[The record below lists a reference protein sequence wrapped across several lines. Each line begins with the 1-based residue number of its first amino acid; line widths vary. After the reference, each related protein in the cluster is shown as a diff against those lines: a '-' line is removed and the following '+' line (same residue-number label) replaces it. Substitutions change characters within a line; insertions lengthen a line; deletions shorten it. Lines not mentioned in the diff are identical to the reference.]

1 MSDIK
6 NSSVSKKEVVSGFFW
21 RFAERIA
28 AQGVSFIVQLVLARI
43 LMPEDYGTVALIV
56 VITNI
61 LQVFV
66 DSGMGN
72 ALIQKKDADNV
83 DFSTVF
89 YFNVVI
95 CIVVYLILFFLS
107 PLIASFYGRPEMT
120 EMLRVA
126 GIVILISGVKNI
138 QQAYVSRNLI
148 FKRFFFAT
156 IIGTIIS
163 AFVGIGLALHGAGA
177 WALIIQQLTNPA
189 IDTLVLW
196 ITVKWRPTRQFSF
209 QRLKGLFSYGWKLLV
224 SSLLDTTYNNLRQL
238 IIGKLYSSA
247 DLAFYNRGK
256 QLPELVVTN
265 IDTSINSVLLPT
277 MSREQDDRVRMKSMT
292 RRAIRTSSYIMWPLM
307 IGLMATCEPLVQ
319 LILTDKWLPAV
330 PYIRVFCLVFA
341 IYPIHTSNLNAIQAM
356 GRSDLFLKLEIIK
369 KCVGL
374 GLLLSTMWF
383 GPMAM
388 AYSMLASGVIS
399 MVINSWPNRK
409 LMNYKFGGMML
420 DILPDIGMSVVMGVV
435 VYLVSF
441 LHLQIVVQLIIQ
453 ILFGIFIYA
462 FLSKVFHIDSFE
474 LIMTFIKNRKNV
486 KESTANVRK

>member
-72 ALIQKKDADNV
+72 ALIQKKNADEL

-89 YFNVVI
+89 YFNVLI
-95 CIVVYLILFFLS
+95 CIIIYLLLFLCS
-107 PLIASFYGRPEMT
+107 PLISEFYSRPEMT
-120 EMLRVA
+120 PMLRVA
-126 GIVILISGVKNI
+126 GITILISGVKNI

-163 AFVGIGLALHGAGA
+163 AFVGIGLALRGVGA
-177 WALIIQQLTNPA
+177 WALIAQQLTNAA

-196 ITVKWRPTRQFSF
+196 ITVKWRPVRRFSLT
-209 QRLKGLFSYGWKLLV
+209 RLKGLFSFGWKLLI

-238 IIGKLYSSA
+238 IIGKLYSSS

-256 QLPELVVTN
+256 QLPELIVTN

-292 RRAIRTSSYIMWPLM
+292 RRAIRTSSYIMWPVM
-307 IGLMATCEPLVQ
+307 IGLMATAEPLVE
-319 LILTDKWLPAV
+319 LILTSKWLPAV

-356 GRSDLFLKLEIIK
+356 GRSDIFLKLEIIK
-369 KCVGL
+369 KCVGM
-374 GLLLSTMWF
+374 GLLLATMWF
-383 GPMAM
+383 GPMWM
-388 AYSMLASGVIS
+388 AYSMLASGFIS
-399 MVINSWPNRK
+399 MIINSWPNRK
-409 LMNYKFGGMML
+409 LMNYTFGEMMI
-420 DILPDIGMSVVMGVV
+420 DILPDIIMSVIMGII
-435 VYLVSF
+435 VYAISF
-441 LHLQIVVQLIIQ
+441 LHLNIVFQLIIQ
-453 ILFGIFIYA
+453 IPLGITIYA
-462 FLSKVFHIDSFE
+462 LLSKAFHIDSFE
-474 LIMTFIKNRKNV
+474 LIISFVKNRRNRRV
-486 KESTANVRK
+486 

>member
-72 ALIQKKDADNV
+72 ALIQKKDADNI

-89 YFNVVI
+89 YFNIAI
-95 CIVVYLILFFLS
+95 CILVYLLLFFFS
-107 PLIASFYGRPEMT
+107 PLIADFYNRPEMT
-120 EMLRVA
+120 SMLRVA
-126 GIVILISGVKNI
+126 GIVILIAGVKNI
-138 QQAYVSRNLI
+138 QQAYVSRNMI

-163 AFVGIGLALHGAGA
+163 AFVGIGLALRSAGA
-177 WALIIQQLTNPA
+177 WALIAQQLTNPA

-196 ITVKWRPTRQFSF
+196 ITVKWRPTKDFSMK
-209 QRLKGLFSYGWKLLV
+209 RLKGLFSYGWKLLV
-224 SSLLDTTYNNLRQL
+224 SSLIDTTYNNLRQL
-238 IIGKLYSSA
+238 VIGKLYSSA

-256 QLPELVVTN
+256 QLPELAVTN

-277 MSREQDDRVRMKSMT
+277 MSREQDDKVRMKSMT
-292 RRAIRTSSYIMWPLM
+292 RRAIRTSSYVMWPIML
-307 IGLMATCEPLVQ
+307 GLMATATPLVS

-330 PYIRVFCLVFA
+330 PYIRVFCLTFA
-341 IYPIHTSNLNAIQAM
+341 VYPIHTANLNAIQAM

-369 KCVGL
+369 KSYGMAFL
-374 GLLLSTMWF
+374 IATMWF
-383 GPMAM
+383 GPMVM
-388 AYSMLASGVIS
+388 AYSLLVTSVLS
-399 MVINSWPNRK
+399 MIVNSWPNRK
-409 LMNYKFGGMML
+409 LMNYTFGEMML
-420 DILPDIGMSVVMGVV
+420 DILPDAAMALVMGAI
-435 VYLVSF
+435 VYAITF
-441 LHLQIVVQLIIQ
+441 LHLGNVITLIIQ
-453 ILFGIFIYA
+453 IPLGIVIYA
-462 FLSKVFHIDSFE
+462 LLSKLFHIDSFE
-474 LIMTFIKNRKNV
+474 VILDFIRKRRGN
-486 KESTANVRK
+486 EIS